1 MISRKLY
8 IFMYIFLAFLV
19 ILDLVLST
27 TCWPFL
33 TSGS

>member
-27 TCWPFL
+27 TCLAFPD
-33 TSGS
+33 